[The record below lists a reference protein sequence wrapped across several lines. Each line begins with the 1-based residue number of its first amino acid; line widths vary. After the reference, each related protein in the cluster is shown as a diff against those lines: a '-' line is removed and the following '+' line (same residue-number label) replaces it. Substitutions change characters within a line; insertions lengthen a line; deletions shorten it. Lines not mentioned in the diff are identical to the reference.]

1 MPRASSS
8 STSGRR
14 VATLAVAATL
24 FLSSLSQTVVSP
36 ALPRIVGELGGMKL
50 YSWVLTSSMLASTVA
65 IALSGK
71 LTDRYGRKPFL
82 VGGIVVFLSASAA
95 NGAAP
100 SIGYLIAFRAVQGLG
115 GGVIAAS
122 SFAIIGDLFSP
133 AERGRSM
140 GLFTGVFGVAS
151 IAGPLL
157 GGFVTDHV
165 GWRWLFYANIPLGL
179 VVLAIL
185 VKGLPRARP
194 SGRLPP
200 LDIAGMAALIAMLLP
215 MLFALT
221 LAGHQLA
228 WRSYGTAML
237 FAASAAAAVAL
248 VVIERRARD
257 PVVPLPAFR
266 DRTFV
271 VVSAVSFLTGVGL
284 FGSLS
289 YMPLFIQGV
298 LGSSATNS
306 GLVNTP
312 LMLSL
317 TVGSV
322 VAGNLAART
331 LRYRNMVLLGGAIV
345 CGGML
350 LMATLDESSS
360 VVLPLTGMAVI
371 GLGLGVMMP
380 LMGLAVQNALPDS
393 LLGVASASTQFFR
406 QVGGTVGIAVGGT
419 LVMTSLH
426 DGLARQLP
434 SELAV
439 AAPPETLHR
448 LETPALL
455 LSPAQMSRMR
465 EAFGLFGPNGP
476 ALYDDTL
483 AAMRHV
489 LAGGLH
495 EVFVAGFIVALAALA
510 VSALMPNAKL
520 RTAMLPAAA
529 LSPSITTAEYQ
540 EQRTENELMATHHP
554 KHSPDLERSMRLA
567 TALTPSEREQ
577 LLVSCWM
584 AHDARWYMAV
594 AKTYGIEAAS
604 AINVVAARDTGAAEA
619 RRAMHALRIDP
630 PSTLE
635 DCVTAQEAM
644 ASLLV
649 PGLVDY
655 ALTLDDTS
663 VRFDVGRCF
672 AHENVTRAGV
682 AESYRCGIFP
692 RLQGWWDAFDVDYAL
707 APEPGP
713 CPKVTGGECAYTITV
728 HPAGS

>member
-1 MPRASSS
+1 MPAISSS
-8 STSGRR
+8 ATSGRR

-36 ALPRIVGELGGMKL
+36 ALPRIVGELGGMRL

-65 IALSGK
+65 IALTGK

-82 VGGIVVFLSASAA
+82 IGGIVIFLSASAA
-95 NGAAP
+95 NGAAQ

-122 SFAIIGDLFSP
+122 SFAVIGDLFAP

-140 GLFTGVFGVAS
+140 GLFTGVFGLAS

-165 GWRWLFYANIPLGL
+165 GWRWLFYANIPLGI

-194 SGRLPP
+194 SGPRPP
-200 LDIAGMAALIAMLLP
+200 LDVAGMAALVAMLLP

-228 WRSYGTAML
+228 WRSYATAAL
-237 FAASAAAAVAL
+237 FAASGAAAIAL
-248 VVIERRARD
+248 VVIERRAGD

-331 LRYRNMVLLGGAIV
+331 LRYRNMVLLGGVIV
-345 CGGML
+345 SAGML

-360 VVLPLTGMAVI
+360 VALPLAGMAVI

-406 QVGGTVGIAVGGT
+406 QIGGTVGIAVGGT
-419 LVMTSLH
+419 FIMANLH
-426 DGLARQLP
+426 DGLARELP
-434 SELAV
+434 PELTV
-439 AAPPETLHR
+439 VAPPETVHR

-455 LSPAQMSRMR
+455 LSPDQMSRMR
-465 EAFGLFGPNGP
+465 DAFGLFGPNGP

-483 AAMRHV
+483 NAMRQV

-495 EVFVAGFIVALAALA
+495 EVFVAGFVVALVALV
-510 VSALMPNAKL
+510 VSAFMPDAKL
-520 RTAMLPAAA
+520 SAAMRPVVAT
-529 LSPSITTAEYQ
+529 PSFDAPEAHD
-540 EQRTENELMATHHP
+540 QRRENVSMDNGQS
-554 KHSPDLERSMRLA
+554 KHAPDLGPSVRLA
-567 TALTPSEREQ
+567 TALTPSEREE

-594 AKTYGIEAAS
+594 AKTYGTDAA
-604 AINVVAARDTGAAEA
+604 AALNVVAARTTGAAEA
-619 RRAMHALRIDP
+619 RRAMRALRIDP
-630 PSTLE
+630 PSRLE

-644 ASLLV
+644 ALVLV

-655 ALTLDDTS
+655 TLTLEDTS

-672 AHENVTRAGV
+672 AHENVTRAGI
-682 AESYRCGIFP
+682 AETYRCGIFP
-692 RLQGWWDAFDVDYAL
+692 RLQGWWDAFGVDYAIT
-707 APEPGP
+707 PEPGP
-713 CPKVTGGECAYTITV
+713 CPKVTGGECAYTIAL
-728 HPAGS
+728 HADG